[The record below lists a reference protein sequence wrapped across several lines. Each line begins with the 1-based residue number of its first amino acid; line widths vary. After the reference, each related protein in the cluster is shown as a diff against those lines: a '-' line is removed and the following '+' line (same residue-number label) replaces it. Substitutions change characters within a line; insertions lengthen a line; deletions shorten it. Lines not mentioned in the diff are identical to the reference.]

1 MLKGHVN
8 FFLLLDCWQQDPH
21 KRPSFQGILED
32 LEEMSDSSFAQDD
45 QNSFRTLQEGWQT
58 EIEQIFDE
66 LREKEKVTSFYSV
79 FCVLPAVES
88 QFLLLLLLTI
98 YLIFVFLS
106 CFVKFDQQS
115 VISDFDLYTVKAV
128 ILALRHTNTSL
139 HV

>member
-1 MLKGHVN
+1 MLI

-66 LREKEKVTSFYSV
+66 LREKEKVTSFLQCFLCITCSRKSIPSSFV
-79 FCVLPAVES
+79 VKNLFNFCFS
-88 QFLLLLLLTI
+88 
-98 YLIFVFLS
+98 
-106 CFVKFDQQS
+106 
-115 VISDFDLYTVKAV
+115 
-128 ILALRHTNTSL
+128 ILFC
-139 HV
+139 